1 MATKILGL
9 DALEHIRD
17 YIDGTSSN
25 INYRIDNELKDHIV
39 EKINEATTLIQS
51 DYDSKYN
58 TLIDRISYV
67 EQNGSADELEE
78 LRLELEAL
86 QGNTQNKFDALDGI
100 ERELTRLTTDYQEL
114 YEGVTTGAVF
124 NGGQLNE
131 IINTAM
137 INKVDISPNV
147 ILTPEM
153 YAAKLVAL
161 IGNFG
166 QINAANIIGG
176 DIKGHTISSN
186 NLIEGTEDPVW
197 TIRDGG
203 DGWLAKKNISWDVNG
218 NVTFGE
224 DVKISFDS
232 VTGADEKL
240 QDLMSNYDSRLQTYV
255 EDYVKNSSVA
265 AVDKQMLQD
274 ALDAAK
280 TDVDTAM
287 SELETALSNSIDG
300 KVITATTALSN
311 TIGKVESYLGAGYA
325 VEGATLQAQLNN
337 VTEAAKQAAQEGNT
351 EIAEGLKNLQK
362 DLEDEI
368 KRVTE
373 KYNSTKNT
381 LDSLSA
387 DVQTLK
393 TSGLSSADIAKLIG
407 SSMIA
412 STDVTGDYVMTP
424 ELLAQKIIALV
435 ATFGTVNASRI
446 VGTDIQGYTISSPR
460 AKKDDE
466 GNIIYKEGEYEPA
479 YDQNGEPIQAVDPET
494 NRPLWTATGDKI
506 YVYAT
511 DPQGNKIPVPDTL
524 SDEELAWILRA
535 DGSGHLAHGAIS
547 WNSEGKLE
555 TSGIVADDIKG
566 DTIEGKTLKSSEK
579 IDGTEDATWQIDR
592 TGAGW
597 LAQKNIQWYADGNLE
612 IKGKIKG
619 SLGDANE
626 NVAIDG
632 DLIIKNHDSTTLVLS
647 GNHNYENSLDIENTR
662 GRAIN
667 FASGMTDTLYR
678 WNIEASQP
686 VTVGDDLQENY
697 MPTILYT
704 KYEYADSKNG
714 TEVAELYYENDGKFF
729 VWFEYDSAIVNSR
742 TVVNTGSAVEYQ
754 EGAYITITKNSIKYK
769 YNYDTSTSIADN
781 VSAQIDTANT
791 TIMSDGTIYT
801 NAIVANSGQY
811 YGDIDS
817 SGIFKGELTNASGT
831 LKNVNVKNAT
841 ISVTGNNEFIV
852 SNYNYD
858 YCDSCNTLKRVLPI
872 ADMDDNDPIDV
883 SSSRVPGRALPV
895 SVFISFLIEFCR
907 VLEDRYTATV
917 KIKKIK
923 NVRQWRQF
931 LEGGSANVM
940 WYRCCDNNTS
950 IKDDEDCYDLMTPLT
965 NKDKYSQ
972 YFDYPIWIIHMLSEP
987 LSKALI
993 SQKVYNKYDAETR
1006 GYLNEILRIAPN
1018 LSISGIAEKTKFS
1031 SVSTSYQ
1038 DTSSNS
1044 TYTRTTTLTLGK
1056 VSVTAGTNLI
1066 IDPISVSITGYQPR
1080 MNEGSKT
1087 NPSMHIYWKYVGE
1100 STMHDINRFDTSNLS
1115 RGNMQY
1121 NDRQYTWTGT
1131 TSKQTFDITKTG
1143 DVEIFAKLNA
1153 TYTAKQ
1159 LWDYPCVS
1167 ASVGSFGVETTSS
1180 FTAENNTITVTK
1192 SGIIIKAQ
1200 DGAMLSTTGGELM
1213 MLSANSSFGFK
1224 VSDEGVMIKRNGE
1237 DWAAL

>member
-9 DALEHIRD
+9 NAIEHIKD

-25 INYRIDNELKDHIV
+25 INYRIDNELKEHINN
-39 EKINEATTLIQS
+39 KITEASINIQN
-51 DYDSKYN
+51 DYN
-58 TLIDRISYV
+58 TQYDALVDRISYV
-67 EQNGSADELEE
+67 EQNGTAEELDELK
-78 LRLELEAL
+78 LELQAL
-86 QGNTQNKFDALDGI
+86 QANTTNKFNALEGI
-100 ERELTRLTTDYQEL
+100 ERELTRLTADYQEL
-114 YEGVTTGAVF
+114 YDGVTTGTVF

-137 INKVDISPNV
+137 IDKVDISEDA

-153 YAAKLVAL
+153 YASKLVAL

-176 DIKGHTISSN
+176 EIKGHTVSSN
-186 NLIEGTEDPVW
+186 NTITGSDEPVW
-197 TIRDGG
+197 TIKDEG
-203 DGWLAKKNISWDVNG
+203 DGWLAKKNIQWDAAG
-218 NVTFGE
+218 NVTFGP
-224 DVKISFDS
+224 DVRISFDS
-232 VTGADEKL
+232 VTGAENKL
-240 QDLMSNYDSRLQTYV
+240 TELMSNYDDQLQAYV
-255 EDYVKNSSVA
+255 EEYVKDSSA
-265 AVDKQMLQD
+265 AAIDRATLE
-274 ALDAAK
+274 A
-280 TDVDTAM
+280 
-287 SELETALSNSIDG
+287 ELAD
-300 KVITATTALSN
+300 ATTAANNALNALRVEVNSN
-311 TIGKVESYLGAGYA
+311 IDAKQAAMLNAVNKVETYLGANYA
-325 VEGATLQAQLNN
+325 VEGATIQTQLDA
-337 VTEAAKQAAQEGNT
+337 VKQAAIDASAEGNT
-351 EIAEGLKNLQK
+351 ELANQLNQLELELKNELKVVQDSYTEYRTTLNTIKVDVQHLQSSALSESDVEGLLN
-362 DLEDEI
+362 
-368 KRVTE
+368 
-373 KYNSTKNT
+373 
-381 LDSLSA
+381 
-387 DVQTLK
+387 
-393 TSGLSSADIAKLIG
+393 
-407 SSMIA
+407 A
-412 STDVTGDYVMTP
+412 SIINETYVDGNKIETP
-424 ELLAQKIIALV
+424 NLLAQKIISLV
-435 ATFGTVNASRI
+435 GTFGTVKASKI
-446 VGTDIQGYTISSPR
+446 TGTEIQGYTISSPR
-460 AKKDDE
+460 DKKDE
-466 GNIIYKEGEYEPA
+466 NGNIIYKEGEYEFLL
-479 YDQNGEPIQAVDPET
+479 DEDGNKIQARDED
-494 NRPLWTATGDKI
+494 NRPLWTDQGDPIYALAIDPVTGE
-506 YVYAT
+506 
-511 DPQGNKIPVPDTL
+511 NIPVPDRI
-524 SDEELAWILRA
+524 SEDETAWILKA

-547 WNSEGKLE
+547 WNSEGVLE
-555 TSGIVADDIKG
+555 TTGIVADDIKG
-566 DTIEGKTLKSSEK
+566 DTIEGKTLRSSEK
-579 IDGTEDATWQIDR
+579 IDGTEDATWQIND

-597 LAQKNIQWYADGNLE
+597 LAQKNIQWDTNGNLE
-612 IKGKIKG
+612 IKGKVKG

-626 NVAIDG
+626 NIAIDG

-678 WNIEASQP
+678 WNIEPSQP
-686 VTVGDDLQENY
+686 VTVGDDLQESY

-714 TEVAELYYENDGKFF
+714 TEVAELYYENDGTFF

-781 VSAQIDTANT
+781 VSVQIDTANT

-801 NAIVANSGQY
+801 NAIVANGGQY

-831 LKNVNVKNAT
+831 LKNINVKNAT
-841 ISVTGNNEFIV
+841 ISVTGNNEFIA

-858 YCDSCNTLKRVLPI
+858 YCDSCDTLKRVLPI

-883 SSSRVPGRALPV
+883 SSSSVPGRALPV
-895 SVFISFLIEFCR
+895 SVFISFLINLCN

-950 IKDDEDCYDLMTPLT
+950 IKDDKDCYDLMTPLT

-987 LSKALI
+987 LSNALI

-1006 GYLNEILRIAPN
+1006 GYSNEILRIAPN

-1080 MNEGSKT
+1080 KNEGSKT

-1100 STMHDINRFDTSNLS
+1100 SSMHDIHRFTTDNLS

-1131 TSKQTFDITKTG
+1131 TSKQTFDVTKTG
-1143 DVEIFAKLNA
+1143 DIEIFAKLNA

-1167 ASVGSFGVETTSS
+1167 ANVGAFGVETTSS
-1180 FTAENNTITVTK
+1180 FTAENNTITITK